1 MGRLLKITLAAALI
15 LIGGCGDIDEMILVK
30 RRSDAGDMSGKKH
43 YNKPGGGGPDIQAD
57 TTVFM
62 TTVEFPPDYDW
73 QRDSAGEERTFH
85 LCVYRNNEK
94 ILSLPGGAGTFISND
109 PDMHRLV
116 GSHIYTDFST
126 LTQTVICRDGV
137 ELFRYDGREMICG
150 FLVKGQDVYTLGQN
164 RTGRGLSLRK
174 NGEYIFGDGSGV
186 IFGEMANPCSETGA
200 LYEDGKDLVFFFQHP
215 GSLALMEKTA
225 LYLVRNKTSSRINLA
240 NNIQDIYDV
249 RLITGMIFMAV
260 SQIGYGP
267 NVALYAGG
275 NLIPMVFGSSNQQF
289 GNTRLRWY
297 DTNVYVKTDY
307 STDMWE
313 TSSSVMWDK
322 NRTEFG
328 PDRHYR
334 VLDYYIDNGNIAYVY
349 TSGDVIYTLSR
360 MYGETTPLYMSDT
373 DYCLMSSNAAVLSGN
388 TFYVGLSPTKKRGRP
403 LIVKN
408 RMWTELKING
418 YISSIKLRIEEAT
431 DSTN

>member
-1 MGRLLKITLAAALI
+1 MERLLKIALAAALI

-43 YNKPGGGGPDIQAD
+43 YNKPGGGGPDVQAD

-62 TTVEFPPDYDW
+62 TTVEFPQDYDW

-85 LCVYRNNEK
+85 LCVYRNDEK

-186 IFGEMANPCSETGA
+186 IFGEMTNPCSETGA

-225 LYLVRNKTSSRINLA
+225 LYLVRNETSSRINLD
-240 NNIQDIYDV
+240 NNIKDIYDV
-249 RLITGMIFMAV
+249 RLIMGMIFMAV

-307 STDMWE
+307 STD
-313 TSSSVMWDK
+313 
-322 NRTEFG
+322 
-328 PDRHYR
+328 
-334 VLDYYIDNGNIAYVY
+334 IC
-349 TSGDVIYTLSR
+349 VIPS
-360 MYGETTPLYMSDT
+360 
-373 DYCLMSSNAAVLSGN
+373 
-388 TFYVGLSPTKKRGRP
+388 
-403 LIVKN
+403 
-408 RMWTELKING
+408 
-418 YISSIKLRIEEAT
+418 
-431 DSTN
+431 